1 MYDEAN
7 SQRGKKSK
15 NLKNLGPGIWHA
27 LSAHPAYVDLKPQ
40 RLIIPQN
47 LLYDDL
53 QFFVEVLNTRIDE
66 EQSKDIKDSPETLIG
81 PGFSHLKDSN
91 LIHRVRKSRKFRV
104 NLLNR

>member
-15 NLKNLGPGIWHA
+15 NLKSLGPGIWHA

-53 QFFVEVLNTRIDE
+53 QFFIEVLNTRIDE
-66 EQSKDIKDSPETLIG
+66 EQSNDLKDSPETLIG
-81 PGFSHLKDSN
+81 PGFSRFKDFKSN
-91 LIHRVRKSRKFRV
+91 SSSEKIRKRRNKK
-104 NLLNR
+104 